1 MSGRNMSRGNVLP
14 HVKREEELSGS
25 GDVRGEHVREE
36 YVQGE
41 CPTPC
46 KKGGGIVRE
55 WTCPGEH
62 VREEYVQGKC
72 PDPTDRR
79 TVCTQNAIQPTAV
92 GRSGRHF

>member
-25 GDVRGEHVREE
+25 GDVRGEHVWEE

-46 KKGGGIVRE
+46 KKGGRNRPGVDMSGGTCLGGI
-55 WTCPGEH
+55 CPGGMS
-62 VREEYVQGKC
+62 Y
-72 PDPTDRR
+72 PM
-79 TVCTQNAIQPTAV
+79 
-92 GRSGRHF
+92 